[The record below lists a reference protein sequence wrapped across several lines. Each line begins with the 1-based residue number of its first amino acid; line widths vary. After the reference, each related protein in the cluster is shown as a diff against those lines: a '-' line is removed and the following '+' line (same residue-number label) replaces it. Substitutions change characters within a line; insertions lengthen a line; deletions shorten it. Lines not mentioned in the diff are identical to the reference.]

1 MAKTKR
7 PRTGGAAQGLPRDG
21 GRLEE
26 FLDDWGRLVIPLG
39 VAGVLAALR
48 LLDVVDD
55 VGLGYAIGLVT
66 LVATMVAFGLLIWR
80 NAFPRWVRLG
90 TLAAGGLFLIGA
102 VTPFTNGVYPGTPE
116 FRYVVSRTTAEIAL
130 DEVPSGAY
138 RVDVHAK
145 SFSEAG
151 AARGGEGQYRV
162 TLAGRELTGKFSD
175 TMRDT
180 RGRRGMSGQV
190 EDRHFLDVHHLRLPS
205 GAKSLAAPRID
216 QPIGPDL
223 QVSLYRTYMPP
234 FVIAALLVLVGLWA
248 MFLDGVFQDQTWRW
262 RLTPWFGVGAF
273 FLWVFAASYDPA
285 KMPGSAIWSAVIGG
299 LGGFLIGW
307 LLSLLSRR
315 LLGRIRTRF

>member
-7 PRTGGAAQGLPRDG
+7 PKKTGAAQGLPPNG

-48 LLDVVDD
+48 LLNVVDD

-80 NAFPRWVRLG
+80 NDFPRWVRIG
-90 TLAAGGLFLIGA
+90 TLAAGALFLIGA
-102 VTPFTNGVYPGTPE
+102 ITPFTNGVYPGTPE
-116 FRYVVSRTTAEIAL
+116 FRYVVSRASGGIAL
-130 DEVPSGAY
+130 DEVPSGTY

-145 SFSEAG
+145 SFAEAG
-151 AARGGEGQYRV
+151 SARGGEGQYRI
-162 TLAGRELTGKFSD
+162 TLAGKDLTGKFSD
-175 TMRDT
+175 TTRDT
-180 RGRRGMSGQV
+180 RGRRGLSGQV
-190 EDRHFLDVHHLRLPS
+190 EDRHFLDVHHLRLAS

-216 QPIGPDL
+216 QSIGPDL

-234 FVIAALLVLVGLWA
+234 FVIAILLVIVGLWA

-273 FLWVFAASYDPA
+273 FLWVFAASYDPS

-315 LLGRIRTRF
+315 VLGRLRTRF